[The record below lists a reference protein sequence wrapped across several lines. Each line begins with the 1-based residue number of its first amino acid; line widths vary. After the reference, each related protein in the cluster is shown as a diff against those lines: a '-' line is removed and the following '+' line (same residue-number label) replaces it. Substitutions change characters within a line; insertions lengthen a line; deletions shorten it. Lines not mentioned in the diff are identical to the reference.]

1 MRPGYPKN
9 KVMILAGS
17 ILLLAFGLFYVLRI
31 HSFSKKIEMN
41 HTANNS
47 PLFEPGDKPMK
58 VCLRT
63 VEMATGKPFSMAA
76 TIHESK
82 NRGNQMRQLLLAYLQ
97 GPRSGK
103 DQVPVPEGL
112 VLNEFYFTSQ
122 GTAVVDLSAI
132 QVIPGKF
139 GFFEET
145 LFIRCL
151 IETLS
156 QNFFE
161 IKQVKV
167 LVDGQEAPTLGGHY
181 ALGTADTGGSLSPVV
196 K

>member
-1 MRPGYPKN
+1 MRPETPKN
-9 KVMILAGS
+9 KVVILIVL
-17 ILLLAFGLFYVLRI
+17 ILVLAFGLFYALRI
-31 HSFSKKIEMN
+31 HKSSKKIETN

-47 PLFEPGDKPMK
+47 PLFETGDKPMK
-58 VCLRT
+58 AYLRV
-63 VEMATGKPFSMAA
+63 VEMGTGIPFSMPT
-76 TIHESK
+76 TIRESK
-82 NRGNQMRQLLLAYLQ
+82 NRVNQMRQLLLAYLQ

-112 VLNEFYFTSQ
+112 VLNEFYFTLQ
-122 GTAVVDLSAI
+122 GSAVVDLSAA
-132 QVIPGKF
+132 QVAPGKF

-167 LVDGQEAPTLGGHY
+167 LVDGQESPMLGGHY
-181 ALGTADTGGSLSPVV
+181 ALGTADTGGTLSPAV